1 MANYSA
7 AKVKHQTLSANVVDV
22 VTLTAKFKA
31 VEVLN
36 RGSADI
42 YFRVDGTAPTVAGD
56 DCFVVVASASLQV
69 PSLDESDVVRLIA
82 SSSCAYSV
90 TGVTS

>member
-7 AKVKHQTLSANVVDV
+7 AKVKHQTLGANAVDV

-36 RGSADI
+36 RGSVEI
-42 YFRVDGTAPTVAGD
+42 YFRVDGTPPTVGGD
-56 DCFVVVASASLQV
+56 DCFVVVPGASLQV
-69 PSLDESDVVRLIA
+69 PSLDASDVVRLIA
-82 SSSCAYSV
+82 ASTCAYSV
-90 TGVTS
+90 TGVNS

>member
-7 AKVKHQTLSANVVDV
+7 AKVKHQTLGANAVDV

-36 RGSADI
+36 RGSVEI
-42 YFRVDGTAPTVAGD
+42 YFRIDGTAPTVGGD
-56 DCFVVVASASLQV
+56 NCFVAPAGAVLQV
-69 PSLDESDVVRLIA
+69 PSLQASDVVRLIA
-82 SSSCAYSV
+82 SSACAYSV
-90 TGVTS
+90 TGVN